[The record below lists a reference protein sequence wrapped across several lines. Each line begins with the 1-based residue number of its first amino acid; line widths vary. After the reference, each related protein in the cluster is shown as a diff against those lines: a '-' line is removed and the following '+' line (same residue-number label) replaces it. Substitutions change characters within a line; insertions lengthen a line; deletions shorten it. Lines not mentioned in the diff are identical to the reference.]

1 MPKLQGV
8 KKYDLMKWMLMALMD
23 AESRGLTIQ
32 NIISELQ
39 EQIRFTLTEQELV
52 KESGRY

>member
-1 MPKLQGV
+1 MPKLEGV
-8 KKYDLMKWMLMALMD
+8 KKFDLMNWMLIALMD

-32 NIISELQ
+32 NIISELH
-39 EQIRFTLTEQELV
+39 EQIRLSVTEQELV